1 MIKKFLFVPS
11 LMILS
16 MLITFD
22 VNKESS
28 PQTNWQMC
36 IGGTGDEN
44 ILYMI
49 KLKDGNFLYCGFTD
63 SHNGDFDAKNG
74 GSDAFLMKTDGAG
87 KIIWKNIYGGSRDEV
102 FYNIVETANEDII
115 AIGTSGSNDKQI
127 TSHHGVPGTDD
138 IWLVKTNNNGN
149 LIRERCFGGKGSES
163 TFELGMSEGL
173 MIDRNGDIVFVGETN
188 STDGDLSL
196 SNKPT
201 HGDYDGWVVKIDPA
215 TWNIVKSTTIGD
227 AAYDALY
234 NIHEISG
241 YYFVTGTKSTIA
253 HTGHGTDV
261 EPFYEAFAAKLDK
274 SAFDMIWY
282 RKYGGSGS
290 DDCNA
295 SVISKDGNLV
305 LTGHAA
311 STDGDC
317 VGNSG
322 FNTWTWKIKAEDGS
336 IQWKKFIGV
345 AGDTSAA
352 FNITATSDN
361 GFIAVGGITPRLNP
375 HSFDAYA
382 IKFNSKGDTLWTK
395 MFGGSSRDQ
404 LLAVAE
410 ENNKN
415 TLVAGLTSSNDISG
429 YHIGPATSQKFSMS
443 ASGDT
448 KRPTSDAWIIKL
460 KE

>member
-1 MIKKFLFVPS
+1 MTKKFLLIPGFV
-11 LMILS
+11 ILS
-16 MLITFD
+16 MLFTYDPCNVI
-22 VNKESS
+22 S
-28 PQTNWQMC
+28 PQINWQIC
-36 IGGTGDEN
+36 IGGTGEET
-44 ILYMI
+44 ILSMI

-63 SHNGDFDAKNG
+63 SHNGDFDARNG
-74 GSDAFLMKTDGAG
+74 GSDAFLMKTDANGN
-87 KIIWKNIYGGSRDEV
+87 IIWKNIYGGSRDEV
-102 FYNIVETANEDII
+102 FYNVIETTNGDII
-115 AIGTSGSNDKQI
+115 AIGTSGSNDKQV
-127 TSHHGVPGTDD
+127 TNHHGTSGTDD
-138 IWLVKTNNNGN
+138 IWLVKTNNDGH
-149 LIRERCFGGKGSES
+149 LIRGRCFGGTGSES

-188 STDGDLSL
+188 STDGDLSI
-196 SNKPT
+196 SNTPG

-234 NIHEISG
+234 NIHELNG
-241 YYFVTGTKSTIA
+241 YYFVTGTKSIIA
-253 HTGHGTDV
+253 HTGPGMDV

-274 SAFDMIWY
+274 STLHIIWY

-295 SVISKDGNLV
+295 SVMSKDGNLV

-322 FNTWTWKIKAEDGS
+322 FNTWTWKIKVEDGT
-336 IQWKKFIGV
+336 ILWKKFIGV
-345 AGDTSAA
+345 TGDTSAA
-352 FNITATSDN
+352 FNMTATSDN
-361 GFIAVGGITPRLNP
+361 GFIVVGGIAPRLDP
-375 HSFDAYA
+375 ALFDAYA
-382 IKFNSKGDTLWTK
+382 IKFNSDGDTLWTK
-395 MFGGSSRDQ
+395 RFGGGHNDQ

-415 TLVAGLTSSNDISG
+415 ILVAGLTSSSDMQG
-429 YHIGPATSQKFSMS
+429 YHASPITSQKFYA
-443 ASGDT
+443 ASPK
-448 KRPTSDAWIIKL
+448 KRKDPTTDAWMIEL